1 MTLSLD
7 RPALSPLSYRRP
19 FGQDWAE
26 LLAPLLG
33 YGRAAGADLVEVFLE
48 RSQYLSGMAE
58 EDQITSVSPRLGS
71 GAGIRVFLGTQ
82 DSYVSTNDLSPR
94 GLQAAL
100 ERALEIL
107 GLSLPDP
114 RTRLIPD
121 FNLGMVRD
129 YGATKQHWLERCS
142 SMQEMGEILLQ
153 ANQALARHGS
163 HMQSR
168 RSVYFRDWQDVLVAA
183 SDGTFAHDIRL
194 TQSVAS
200 TLLCADGSH
209 RASVG
214 RFYDE
219 EKDKLATQKSRLLA
233 ALQEINH
240 ITPAETIPERLLWQG
255 IPKLSGIVSRV
266 TMGNQFPMMPYAQFV
281 AQTGRFPQ
289 VQRDH
294 WQRVEQRAMDL
305 VLGGIFDHVGGGFH
319 RYTVDPTWTVPHF
332 EKMLYDNGQIL
343 EFLSDVWAMGFR
355 DAAIQRAVTQTV
367 AWLKREMTH
376 PEGYFY
382 AAQDADSFAA
392 PGDPEPEEGE
402 FYVWR
407 WSELES
413 LLSQSQFRGCQKAF
427 DLSPGGNFRE
437 RPGCIVLQRL
447 TGGSLGPEVEAA
459 LEQLFSRRYGS
470 ASLET
475 FLPALDTAMA
485 KTHPWPGRIP
495 PVTDTKL
502 IVAWNSLMI
511 AGLARAYQVFRD
523 PQMLALAE
531 GAARFLTTQQWN
543 GEALYRLNY
552 DGVVAVP
559 AKAEDYAFLI
569 RALLHLHQTQVTQD
583 PEAANHWLNLAI
595 TIQAHFDQTLWD
607 PEAGGYF
614 MADPAQSQD
623 LVIREKE
630 TQDNATPSANGIAL
644 QNLVRL
650 AALTGDLKY
659 LDRAET
665 GLRTFATLMQNQ
677 PRSCP
682 SLYGALDLYQHF
694 CRVSALPQEQQALQQ
709 QYHPTTLFTA
719 DPLPPESVGMVCE
732 GLKCLP
738 PVSEAWILRQYLEK
752 AETRGS

>member
-1 MTLSLD
+1 MPNRLLHSASLYLRKHAHNPIDWWEWSPEALHKAKAEDKPIFLSIGYSSCHWCTVMEGEAFSDPEIAAYMNAHFLPIKVDREERPDIDSIYMQSLQMMTGSGGWPLNSF
-7 RPALSPLSYRRP
+7 LSPEDLIP
-19 FGQDWAE
+19 FYAGTYFPVE
-26 LLAPLLG
+26 PR
-33 YGRAAGADLVEVFLE
+33 YGRPGFL
-48 RSQYLSGMAE
+48 Q
-58 EDQITSVSPRLGS
+58 
-71 GAGIRVFLGTQ
+71 
-82 DSYVSTNDLSPR
+82 
-94 GLQAAL
+94 
-100 ERALEIL
+100 
-107 GLSLPDP
+107 
-114 RTRLIPD
+114 
-121 FNLGMVRD
+121 
-129 YGATKQHWLERCS
+129 
-142 SMQEMGEILLQ
+142 
-153 ANQALARHGS
+153 
-163 HMQSR
+163 
-168 RSVYFRDWQDVLVAA
+168 VL
-183 SDGTFAHDIRL
+183 
-194 TQSVAS
+194 QSV
-200 TLLCADGSH
+200 
-209 RASVG
+209 R

-382 AAQDADSFAA
+382 AAQDADSFAT

-413 LLSQSQFRGCQKAF
+413 LLTAAQFRVCQKAF
-427 DLSPGGNFRE
+427 DLSPAGNFRE

-447 TGGSLGPEVEAA
+447 TGGSLGPEVEGA

-475 FLPALDTAMA
+475 FPPALDAAMA

-614 MADPAQSQD
+614 MADPVQSQD

-694 CRVSALPQEQQALQQ
+694 CKVSALPQEQQALQQ

-738 PVSEAWILRQYLEK
+738 PVAETWVLRQYLEK

>member
-1 MTLSLD
+1 MPNRLLHSASLYLRKHAHNPIDWWEWSPEALQKARAEDKPIFLSIGYSSCHWCTVMEGEAFSDPEIAAYMNAHFLPIKVDREERPDIDSIYMQSLQMMTGSGGWPLNSF
-7 RPALSPLSYRRP
+7 LSPEDLIP
-19 FGQDWAE
+19 FYAGTYFPVE
-26 LLAPLLG
+26 PR
-33 YGRAAGADLVEVFLE
+33 YGRPGFL
-48 RSQYLSGMAE
+48 Q
-58 EDQITSVSPRLGS
+58 
-71 GAGIRVFLGTQ
+71 
-82 DSYVSTNDLSPR
+82 
-94 GLQAAL
+94 
-100 ERALEIL
+100 
-107 GLSLPDP
+107 
-114 RTRLIPD
+114 
-121 FNLGMVRD
+121 
-129 YGATKQHWLERCS
+129 
-142 SMQEMGEILLQ
+142 
-153 ANQALARHGS
+153 
-163 HMQSR
+163 
-168 RSVYFRDWQDVLVAA
+168 VL
-183 SDGTFAHDIRL
+183 
-194 TQSVAS
+194 QSV
-200 TLLCADGSH
+200 
-209 RASVG
+209 R

-233 ALQEINH
+233 ALQEINQ
-240 ITPAETIPERLLWQG
+240 ITPAERIPERLLWQG
-255 IPKLSGIVSRV
+255 IPKLSGIISRV

-343 EFLSDVWAMGFR
+343 EFLSDVWAIGFR

-376 PEGYFY
+376 PAGYFY
-382 AAQDADSFAA
+382 AAQDADSFAT

-413 LLSQSQFRGCQKAF
+413 LLTAAQFRVCQKAF
-427 DLSPGGNFRE
+427 DLSPTGNFRE

-447 TGGSLGPEVEAA
+447 TGGALAPEVEAA
-459 LEQLFSRRYGS
+459 LEQLFSHRYGS

-475 FLPALDTAMA
+475 FPPALDAAMA

-523 PQMLALAE
+523 PQMLELAE
-531 GAARFLTTQQWN
+531 GAAGFLTTQQWN
-543 GEALYRLNY
+543 GEVLYRLNY

-569 RALLHLHQTQVTQD
+569 RALLHLHQTQVNRD
-583 PEAANHWLNLAI
+583 PEAASHWLNLAI
-595 TIQAHFDQTLWD
+595 RIQEHFDQTLWD
-607 PEAGGYF
+607 PETGGYF

-650 AALTGDLKY
+650 AALTGDLGY

-694 CRVSALPQEQQALQQ
+694 CRVSALPEEQQALQQ

-738 PVSEAWILRQYLEK
+738 PVTESWVLRQYLEK